1 MSNGRG
7 RHPRREEGDNAEAA
21 KEGESRTKQASNN
34 TVAVDVASVEPE
46 VALDE
51 DHHQAQQ
58 QQHKDSNNSS
68 VEALVV
74 SAAPVVS
81 ATPVT
86 KTGLFYFIFGPLQFR
101 QNAIFNKQKKF
112 IAYFKLKN

>member
-21 KEGESRTKQASNN
+21 KEGESPTKQASNN

-51 DHHQAQQ
+51 DHHQEQ
-58 QQHKDSNNSS
+58 QQHKDRNNSS

-86 KTGLFYFIFGPLQFR
+86 KTGLFYFIFGSLQFR
-101 QNAIFNKQKKF
+101 QNAIFNKQKKNLSVF
-112 IAYFKLKN
+112 